1 MGAAIGPVEPGAILC
16 RVFLKCTR
24 GIVRV
29 RCGAVGFVDV
39 ACVTG
44 SPFELGHGRVAGSW
58 GVVLLDG
65 AAANFLMARMID
77 VSRRLRSARGR
88 CSVLLKSSCVT
99 WWMCSVGVSTG
110 RAQCEGYN

>member
-1 MGAAIGPVEPGAILC
+1 MGASIGPVVPGAILF
-16 RVFLKCTR
+16 RVVLKCTR

-39 ACVTG
+39 VCCPG

-58 GVVLLDG
+58 GVVLLGG
-65 AAANFLMARMID
+65 AAATFLMARMIE
-77 VSRRLRSARGR
+77 VSKRFHSARGR

-99 WWMCSVGVSTG
+99 WWMCSVRVRTG
-110 RAQCEGYN
+110 SAQCEGYN